1 MATVELVSTQVTRLQ
16 RNWKEFYWVLLG
28 FTGFYW
34 VSLSLSLMT
43 GLDFA
48 EFFQM
53 ITGFYWVSVVVQ
65 VLHGALLGFTGFYW
79 VSVDVQVL
87 HGVLLGF
94 TRF

>member
-1 MATVELVSTQVTRLQ
+1 MTGLQ
-16 RNWKEFYWVLLG
+16 FFRVFPVDYRVLLGFCSCAGSSWGFTGFYWVLLG

-34 VSLSLSLMT
+34 VSLNLSLMT

-65 VLHGALLGFTGFYW
+65 VLHGVSLGFTGF
-79 VSVDVQVL
+79 L
-87 HGVLLGF
+87 
-94 TRF
+94 